1 LGVYVFLI
9 YFLGLFRLKFVLQ
22 VLPTGFM
29 QFPFFHSELPDVVQF
44 AFTGRTLGHEI
55 AHAFDGNNQKVVY
68 KDGSKNW
75 FTPFSMNAYKEK
87 AQCFVEQYQKFTF
100 LDWRKAT
107 LAVNG
112 KVSVEENIV
121 DSVGMKLSYHAWKL
135 STLQDQNVLLQ
146 GLETLTPEQMFFV
159 AFGHAQCSTELP
171 SNAEENN
178 LSKHAP
184 RFARVN
190 GVLQNSMEFR
200 RAFQCPENT
209 YMAPAKRCE
218 MY

>member
-1 LGVYVFLI
+1 M
-9 YFLGLFRLKFVLQ
+9 YFLLIRFFGFFRLKFVSQ

-29 QFPFFHSELPDVVQF
+29 QFPVFHSELPDVVQF
-44 AFTGRTLGHEI
+44 AFTGRTIGHEM
-55 AHAFDGNNQKVVY
+55 AHAFGCDAQNKAYHG
-68 KDGSKNW
+68 GSKNW
-75 FTPFSMNAYKEK
+75 FTPFSVNAYKEK

-112 KVSVEENIV
+112 EGTLEENIV
-121 DSVGMKLSYHAWKL
+121 DSVGIKLSYHAWKL
-135 STLQDQNVLLQ
+135 STLQDKHVLLQ
-146 GLETLTPEQMFFV
+146 GLETLTPEQLFFV

-171 SNAEENN
+171 RTAEENN

-200 RAFQCPENT
+200 RAFQCRENT

>member
-1 LGVYVFLI
+1 
-9 YFLGLFRLKFVLQ
+9 
-22 VLPTGFM
+22 M
-29 QFPFFHSELPDVVQF
+29 QFPYFHSELPDVVQF
-44 AFTGRTLGHEI
+44 AYTGLVLGHEI
-55 AHAFDGNNQKVVY
+55 AHAFDGNNQKVVSN
-68 KDGSKNW
+68 GGFENW

-100 LDWRKAT
+100 LDRQKTT

-112 KVSVEENIV
+112 SVTLQENIC
-121 DSVGMKLSYHAWKL
+121 DNAGIKLSFHAWSMSK
-135 STLQDQNVLLQ
+135 SQGKDVLLR

-171 SNAEENN
+171 VNTEENN
-178 LSKHAP
+178 SNEHAP
-184 RFARVN
+184 NFSRVN

-200 RAFQCPENT
+200 RAFQCRENT